1 MWSSTC
7 SKIAIATDQN
17 RQHSIEDI
25 VFIAWAR
32 ILVQITIYR
41 RLRIGRDGHLDHSE
55 AYDIP

>member
-25 VFIAWAR
+25 VFIAWAH
-32 ILVQITIYR
+32 ILVQVAIYR
-41 RLRIGRDGHLDHSE
+41 RLRIVRGGHLDQLE
-55 AYDIP
+55 AYDIS